1 MGRTAMSERELKRAA
16 VLAQVKSG
24 AWTLVA
30 GAERMELSYR
40 QAKRLWKRY
49 QSKGARGLV
58 PGSAGRASNR
68 AKPKKMR
75 TKVVGLIRQKYAGE
89 IGQRFGPTLAAEHL
103 ASEDQIE
110 LSATT
115 GRRWMLAEGLGSRAR
130 KTRPHRQ
137 RRARRAHFGELVQL
151 DGSFHE
157 WLEGRG
163 PRGCLMNLVDD
174 ATSTTLCRLGE
185 QETIWAAVGV
195 LRAGMEKYGVPRAL
209 CTDWKN
215 VYAREPTAQEWL
227 HGTPAVTQF
236 GRMCERLGMQII
248 AAGSPEAKGRVER
261 NQGTH
266 QDRLVKKLRR
276 KRIAT
281 HAAVNPYLE
290 QDYCDDHN
298 RRFAMA
304 AASEVDHHLPAPTAR
319 RQHEIFRLET
329 ERTLGNDW
337 VVRHENRFYQV
348 EGSSRNYAPAQSRV
362 TVCEWEDETMEIHY
376 RGRKLSFHEIP
387 KRPQKLPVAVKKR
400 RQAHTPA
407 AAHRPDHPWRRS
419 YQDMKA
425 LGSPAGDWAR
435 AISVASP
442 SAPP

>member
-1 MGRTAMSERELKRAA
+1 MSEQELRRAA

-24 AWTLVA
+24 AWTIVEA
-30 GAERMELSYR
+30 AERMELSYR

-49 QSKGARGLV
+49 KGKGAIGLV
-58 PGSAGRASNR
+58 HGSAGQASNR
-68 AKPKKMR
+68 AKPKKVR
-75 TKVVGLIRQKYAGE
+75 TKVVRLIRQKYSGE
-89 IGQRFGPTLAAEHL
+89 VGARFGPTLAAEHL

-115 GRRWMLAEGLGSRAR
+115 VRRWMLEEGLWSRAR
-130 KTRPHRQ
+130 RVRQHRQ
-137 RRARRAHFGELVQL
+137 RRARREHFGELVQL

-195 LRAGMEKYGVPRAL
+195 LRAWMEKYGVPRAL
-209 CTDWKN
+209 YTDWKN
-215 VYAREPTAQEWL
+215 VYVREPTAKELL

-236 GRMCERLGMQII
+236 GRMCERLGIRII

-261 NQGTH
+261 NHGTH

-276 KRIAT
+276 KKITT
-281 HAAVNPYLE
+281 HQAVNEYLE

-298 RRFAMA
+298 RRFAID
-304 AASEVDHHLPAPTAR
+304 AASEVDYHLPKPAAR
-319 RQHEIFRLET
+319 QLREIFRLET
-329 ERTLGNDW
+329 ERVLGNDW
-337 VVRHENRFYQV
+337 VVRHDNRFYQV
-348 EGSSRNYAPAQSRV
+348 EGQSRNHAPAQSKV
-362 TVCEWEDETMEIHY
+362 TVCEWEDGTMEIHY
-376 RGRKLSFHEIP
+376 RGRKLTHHEIEE
-387 KRPQKLPVAVKKR
+387 RPRKQAVIATKR
-400 RQAHTPA
+400 RRRITSPA
-407 AAHRPDHPWRRS
+407 AHMPNHPWRRS
-419 YQDMKA
+419 YQDMQPRRPMA
-425 LGSPAGDWAR
+425 
-435 AISVASP
+435 ASGGLVSGASA